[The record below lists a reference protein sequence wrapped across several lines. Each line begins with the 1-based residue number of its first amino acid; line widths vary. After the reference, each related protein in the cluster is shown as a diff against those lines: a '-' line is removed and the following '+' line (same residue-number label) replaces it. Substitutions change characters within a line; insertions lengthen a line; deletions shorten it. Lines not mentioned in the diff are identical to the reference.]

1 MHQITTR
8 RVEAVYAFKTE
19 ANRLSGATGWLGSG
33 RDARSKPASATHL
46 LTGRR
51 RPQSGTARAGRKA
64 QSNAPSDVRCL
75 RRSRTSGKMARRVVP
90 ALDEDFMAVTS
101 GSTVILTTEPLA
113 EFTVKAVV
121 TGVVLGMVF
130 GAANAYLGLRVGM
143 TVSASIPAAVMTV
156 AVFKLLRRQGTIL
169 EANIS
174 QTIGSAS
181 TALATGTIF
190 TVPALFLW
198 GIIPPYLQ
206 IVALCFL
213 GGLLGVSAM
222 IPLRRLLIVQ
232 AHDELPYPEG
242 TACAEVLRATAA
254 GASGS
259 EWIFRG
265 MAVGAAVK
273 LALSLAFLLPTTLT
287 VALPAILPRAQ
298 LAVELAPAL
307 LGVGF
312 ILGYRQSAVCVS
324 GSLISS
330 LVLIPLIAWLGAGL
344 ATPLYPETH
353 RLIAQ
358 MSVDDIWGR
367 YVRYIGAGAVATAGI
382 LTVMRGLPTMG
393 GAFVA
398 VARGMR
404 RRGAGAATTAVD
416 TDRDLPG
423 IFIIGGIV
431 TVVAVAAL
439 VPGVFAGHM
448 GPLPRAICAAGVG
461 VFGLLFVT
469 VAARIVGII
478 GVSSQPTSGVALVT
492 LLGVASVF
500 AAAGWT
506 DPSARAA
513 VLTVGTIVA
522 IAASKAGDISQDLK
536 TGFLVGATPA
546 RQQFGQLIGAA
557 FACWAVAATVLLLGT
572 AYGFGTKELSA
583 PQATLM
589 KTIIEGVLSGALP
602 WGLVLSG
609 GGLAIGAMLCGVS
622 GLAFAIG
629 VYLPLS
635 TMAALYVGGCVR
647 GAVEYRRPT
656 RGPAQSDPGVL
667 AASGLVAGE
676 GLAGILVAGLVA
688 ANIAPKSM
696 APMLRGLPG
705 ELAAVVVVLAVCYF
719 LYRGGRTSIIP

>member
-1 MHQITTR
+1 
-8 RVEAVYAFKTE
+8 
-19 ANRLSGATGWLGSG
+19 
-33 RDARSKPASATHL
+33 
-46 LTGRR
+46 
-51 RPQSGTARAGRKA
+51 
-64 QSNAPSDVRCL
+64 
-75 RRSRTSGKMARRVVP
+75 
-90 ALDEDFMAVTS
+90 MAVTS
-101 GSTVILTTEPLA
+101 QSVVTLTSEPLA

-156 AVFKLLRRQGTIL
+156 AIFKVLARKGTIL

-190 TVPALFLW
+190 TIPALFLW
-198 GIIPPYLQ
+198 GMIPPYLQ
-206 IVALCFL
+206 MVALCFL
-213 GGLLGVSAM
+213 GGLLGVCAM

-259 EWIFRG
+259 VWIFRG
-265 MAVGAAVK
+265 MAVGAAIK
-273 LALSLAFLLPTTLT
+273 LLLSLAFLLPTSVS
-287 VALPAILPRAQ
+287 VALSAILPKAE

-324 GSLISS
+324 GSLVSS

-344 ATPLYPETH
+344 AAPLYPETR
-353 RLIAQ
+353 RLISEMA
-358 MSVDDIWGR
+358 VVDIWGR
-367 YVRYIGAGAVATAGI
+367 YVRYVGAGAVATAGI
-382 LTVMRGLPTMG
+382 LTVVRGFPTMA
-393 GAFVA
+393 GAFLA
-398 VARGMR
+398 VARAMR
-404 RRGAGAATTAVD
+404 SRASAAAAAAAN

-423 IFIIGGIV
+423 VVIVGGIV
-431 TVVAVAAL
+431 TVVLVAAL
-439 VPGVFAGHM
+439 VPGIFAGNM
-448 GPLPRAICAAGVG
+448 GQVPRAICAAGVG

-469 VAARIVGII
+469 VAARIVGIV
-478 GVSSQPTSGVALVT
+478 GVSTQPTSGIALIT
-492 LLGVASVF
+492 LLGTASVF

-506 DPSARAA
+506 TPAARAA

-536 TGFLVGATPA
+536 TGYLVGATPA

-557 FACWAVAATVLLLGT
+557 FACWTVAATVLLLGS
-572 AYGFGTKELSA
+572 AYGFGTPEIPA

-589 KTIIEGVLSGALP
+589 KTIVEGVLAGALP
-602 WGLVLSG
+602 WGLVLTG

-635 TMAALYVGGCVR
+635 TMASLYVGGCVR
-647 GAVEYRRPT
+647 GLVERGKLNRP
-656 RGPAQSDPGVL
+656 RVQSDPGIL

-676 GLAGILVAGLVA
+676 GLAGVLVAGLVA
-688 ANIAPKSM
+688 ANVAPKTM
-696 APMLRGLPG
+696 EPILHGLPG
-705 ELAAVVVVLAVCYF
+705 ELVAVAVILAVCYF
-719 LYRGGRTSIIP
+719 LHRGARSIVTHA